1 MDLIHRQ
8 LQSVIQ
14 ARLFQGKAILLIGA
28 RQVGKST
35 LFKQVLDA
43 VSPQY
48 TPAQILSLDCDD
60 PEVRLLLSNPNLEQI
75 THLINH
81 KRIVLIDEAQRIAGI
96 GLTLKMI
103 TDHFPEV
110 QLLVTG
116 SSSLLLQGQLNEPL
130 TGRKFEYHLYP
141 ISTQELYNDGGLLRV
156 NQTFESRLIYGS
168 YPDVVCNAGDARD
181 LLMNL
186 SGSYMYQD
194 LLSLEGIRKPA
205 LLEKLLVALALQVG
219 SEVSYNELA
228 QTIGTDSKTVEKYI
242 DLLEKCYVVFRLSA
256 LSRNIRTE
264 LKKSRKIYFYDNGI
278 RNALI
283 HNFNPTSIRQ
293 DMGALW
299 ENFFISER
307 IKYNR
312 YNGRYVNMYFWR
324 TTQQQEIDYVEEA
337 AGAMTA
343 FEMESKESQC
353 GHTDCFSQCLSHK
366 RNSHYYPRKL
376 YELSHLITL
385 KI

>member
-1 MDLIHRQ
+1 MELIHRQ

-14 ARLFQGKAILLIGA
+14 DHLFRGKAILLIGA

-35 LFKQVLDA
+35 LFKQVLEA
-43 VSPQY
+43 SSLQNSQ
-48 TPAQILSLDCDD
+48 AQILSLDCDD
-60 PEVRLLLSNPNLEQI
+60 PEVRLMLDNPNLEQI
-75 THLINH
+75 TRLVSN
-81 KRIVLIDEAQRIAGI
+81 KRIVLIDEAQRIWGI

-130 TGRKFEYHLYP
+130 TGRKFEYQLYP

-156 NQTFESRLIYGS
+156 NKTLETRLIYGS
-168 YPDVVCNAGDARD
+168 YPDIVCNAGDARD

-194 LLSLEGIRKPA
+194 LLSMEGIRKPA
-205 LLEKLLVALALQVG
+205 LLEKLLVALALQVS

-256 LSRNIRTE
+256 LSRNVRTE
-264 LKKSRKIYFYDNGI
+264 LKKSRKVYFYDNGI

-307 IKYNR
+307 IKFNH
-312 YNGRYVNMYFWR
+312 YNGRYVNTYFWR
-324 TTQQQEIDYVEEA
+324 TTQQQEIDYVEETD
-337 AGAMTA
+337 GAMTA
-343 FEMESKESQC
+343 FEMKWNPKKANAAIPTAFLNAYPIKE
-353 GHTDCFSQCLSHK
+353 TITITPENYLT
-366 RNSHYYPRKL
+366 Y
-376 YELSHLITL
+376 LI
-385 KI
+385 

>member
-1 MDLIHRQ
+1 MELIHRQ

-35 LFKQVLDA
+35 LFKQVLEA
-43 VSPQY
+43 SSLQNSQ
-48 TPAQILSLDCDD
+48 AQILSLDCDD
-60 PEVRLLLSNPNLEQI
+60 PEVRLMLDNSNLEQI
-75 THLINH
+75 TRLVSN
-81 KRIVLIDEAQRIAGI
+81 KRIVLIDEAQRIWGI

-130 TGRKFEYHLYP
+130 TGRKFEYQLYP

-156 NQTFESRLIYGS
+156 NKTLETRLIYGS
-168 YPDVVCNAGDARD
+168 YPDIVCNAGDARD

-194 LLSLEGIRKPA
+194 LLSMEGIRKPA
-205 LLEKLLVALALQVG
+205 LLEKLLVALALQVS

-293 DMGALW
+293 DMGLCGKTSLLVSVSNSTTIMVVMSIHMFGALRSSKRL
-299 ENFFISER
+299 I
-307 IKYNR
+307 
-312 YNGRYVNMYFWR
+312 MWR
-324 TTQQQEIDYVEEA
+324 
-337 AGAMTA
+337 
-343 FEMESKESQC
+343 
-353 GHTDCFSQCLSHK
+353 K
-366 RNSHYYPRKL
+366 RMVR
-376 YELSHLITL
+376 
-385 KI
+385 